1 VELVFSPGNT
11 FLVNTD
17 GSSHRFP
24 KAVVVG
30 LQTKIIRVRT
40 EGEVRLM
47 GARMMPFGVRD
58 WQADKLQALAVD
70 IEPLLNQDQFQ
81 AAVNLLR
88 EWLLRQPLVEDRL
101 VFSLRKLYAEAGNI
115 SIADLAASGRV
126 TSRQLQRDFGA
137 RLGASPKT
145 LARLVRFAESWSRM
159 LKKPDVSLAELALEL
174 GYADQAHF
182 SNEFSS
188 IGKQSPRSFWK
199 QWGK

>member
-1 VELVFSPGNT
+1 MELVFSPGNT

-126 TSRQLQRDFGA
+126 TSRQLQREFGA
-137 RLGASPKT
+137 RVGVSPNT

-159 LKKPDVSLAELALEL
+159 LSKPDVSLAELALEL

-188 IGKQSPRSFWK
+188 IGKQSPRCFWK
-199 QWGK
+199 E